1 MTSAKLCQEPFLSGI
16 GNLHELGQK
25 SEDLL
30 QQFIHEI
37 RSLSK
42 QLSASMPGNFKLR
55 DTMRELIDN
64 IAATDCFEMTLDI
77 EGLSKL
83 DVSEKQHLALYRILQ
98 EQLTNIMKTC

>member
-1 MTSAKLCQEPFLSGI
+1 MTSAKLCQESFLSGI

-37 RSLSK
+37 RSRSK
-42 QLSASMPGNFKLR
+42 QLCASMPGNFKLR

-83 DVSEKQHLALYRILQ
+83 DVPEENSTWLFTGSYRNSS
-98 EQLTNIMKTC
+98 LTS